1 MSSPSLSLLLPLC
14 ELSRSHLS
22 GIGCNVRP
30 IPFLFS
36 SLLPSPSSLSFSSP
50 TPSFLISF
58 LSPFTFFCNPISSR
72 PFLHLFSSLLSLPF
86 LPSLLLHLL
95 STSVGP
101 SVDPSGVSF
110 VDCIRV
116 YGKAKDVFGWP
127 EHPPD
132 PLPPVEKTPSSSV
145 TTTHQ
150 RQEENLEVVPFTSAK
165 PLSSED
171 R

>member
-1 MSSPSLSLLLPLC
+1 M
-14 ELSRSHLS
+14 
-22 GIGCNVRP
+22 
-30 IPFLFS
+30 
-36 SLLPSPSSLSFSSP
+36 
-50 TPSFLISF
+50 
-58 LSPFTFFCNPISSR
+58 
-72 PFLHLFSSLLSLPF
+72 
-86 LPSLLLHLL
+86 
-95 STSVGP
+95 SVGP

-150 RQEENLEVVPFTSAK
+150 RQEENMEVVPLTSAK

-171 R
+171 K